1 MMRPLGPGMMQQ
13 IQQPCSHCNQTGYSV
28 PNYDMCG
35 GCHSKVAVLCLLPP
49 LQHSLST
56 QSGYM
61 LPCLHAVQELLRSC
75 NNVAVPVHTGQLMT
89 STFAGHLM
97 F

>member
-35 GCHSKVAVLCLLPP
+35 GCHSKVVSLCLSLPP
-49 LQHSLST
+49 AALLVNAIRRMSERC
-56 QSGYM
+56 SG
-61 LPCLHAVQELLRSC
+61 VD
-75 NNVAVPVHTGQLMT
+75 NVAVPAHTGQLT
-89 STFAGHLM
+89 LADVQDT
-97 F
+97 